1 VEIPHASEGA
11 VFARIKTLVALRAD
25 FGWQVATPLKRMS
38 PFIYADRPLANPP
51 PRKMIINRQEPQ
63 EPSPKKR
70 RGNKPSATQ
79 HRINIDTKPDSA
91 GIDIGAEEIV
101 VAIPPD
107 RCPDNVRTFTSFTGD
122 LARLRDWLLAHHITT
137 VAMESTS
144 NYWVN
149 CYDILEAAGIECCL
163 VNARHV
169 KGVPGKKTDVCDAQW
184 LQQLHAAGLL
194 KKSFRPAQEILP
206 LRYLT
211 RHRDSLVRE
220 SADHLRRMQ
229 KVLTEMNLKL
239 HHVFSDIDG
248 VSAQAIIKAILAGQR
263 DPHVLAALR
272 NGRCQSSEARIL
284 AALAGNYR
292 PEYLFV
298 LGQLQSCWEEQQQ
311 KLAALDAEIQAV
323 IERINPTPR
332 PAKNAKD
339 NCYDKPGPRKRKQS
353 GKNALHLDYPKES
366 QRYFGTDLTLMDG
379 IGPGVIVSLMSEIG
393 SREHLLTS
401 FKSADGF
408 CAWLGLCPCN
418 AISGG
423 KVLRSATR
431 KVKNRLSEALR
442 LAAFGLERSKTKLGE
457 FCRRMKG
464 RLGKAEGITAT
475 AHKLARILYT
485 LIANAATYDESQ
497 AFPVKPATRQKQL
510 RQLQSLAKK
519 LGLQVLPNPAV
530 TTS

>member
-1 VEIPHASEGA
+1 
-11 VFARIKTLVALRAD
+11 
-25 FGWQVATPLKRMS
+25 
-38 PFIYADRPLANPP
+38 
-51 PRKMIINRQEPQ
+51 MIINRQEPHK
-63 EPSPKKR
+63 PSPKKR

-79 HRINIDTKPDSA
+79 HRINLDTKPDSA

-107 RCPDNVRTFTSFTGD
+107 RCLDNVRTFTSFTGD

-149 CYDILEAAGIECCL
+149 CYDILEAAGIECYL

-211 RHRDSLVRE
+211 RHRDSLIRE
-220 SADHLRRMQ
+220 AADHLRRMQ

-248 VSAQAIIKAILAGQR
+248 VSAQAIIKAILAGER
-263 DPHVLAALR
+263 DPHTLAALR
-272 NGRCQSSEARIL
+272 NGRCQSSETRIL

-298 LGQLQSCWEEQQQ
+298 LGQLQSSWGEQQA
-311 KLAALDAEIQAV
+311 KLAALDAEIQTV
-323 IERINPTPR
+323 IEKITPAPR
-332 PAKNAKD
+332 PPKNAASQ
-339 NCYDKPGPRKRKQS
+339 PRPKSRKQT
-353 GKNALHLDYPKES
+353 GKNALPLDYPMQS
-366 QRYFGTDLTLMDG
+366 QRIFDTDLTLMDG
-379 IGPGVIVSLMSEIG
+379 IGPGVITALMSEIG
-393 SREHLLTS
+393 SREHLLGS

-442 LAAFGLERSKTKLGE
+442 LAAFGLDRSKTKLGE
-457 FCRRMKG
+457 YCRRMKG

-485 LIANAATYDESQ
+485 LIASGTSYDESQ
-497 AFPVKPATRQKQL
+497 AFPVKPATQQKQL
-510 RQLQSLAKK
+510 RQLHSLAKK

-530 TTS
+530 TAS

>member
-1 VEIPHASEGA
+1 MN
-11 VFARIKTLVALRAD
+11 IKHQQSQD
-25 FGWQVATPLKRMS
+25 QKNG
-38 PFIYADRPLANPP
+38 
-51 PRKMIINRQEPQ
+51 
-63 EPSPKKR
+63 KR
-70 RGNKPSATQ
+70 RKNKPSSTQ
-79 HRINIDTKPDSA
+79 HRINVESKPDSA
-91 GIDIGAEEIV
+91 GIDIGAAEIV

-107 RCPDNVRTFTSFTGD
+107 RCADNVRTFTSFTGD
-122 LARLRDWLLAHHITT
+122 LARLRDWLLSHRITT

-149 CYDILEAAGIECCL
+149 CYDILEEAGIECCL

-184 LQQLHAAGLL
+184 LQQLHSAGLL
-194 KKSFRPAQEILP
+194 KKSFRPVQEILP

-220 SADHLRRMQ
+220 AADQLRRMQ

-248 VSAQAIIKAILAGQR
+248 VSAQAIIKAILSGER
-263 DPHVLAALR
+263 NPRTLAALR

-284 AALAGNYR
+284 AALEGNYR

-298 LGQLQSCWEEQQQ
+298 LGQLQSSWEGQQE
-311 KLAALDAEIQAV
+311 KLARLDDEIQSVVAK
-323 IERINPTPR
+323 IETAPR
-332 PAKNAKD
+332 PGQ
-339 NCYDKPGPRKRKQS
+339 KPTGKPASKKRKQI
-353 GKNALHLDYPKES
+353 GKNALRLDYPKES
-366 QRYFGTDLTLMDG
+366 QRYFGTDLTEVDG
-379 IGPGVIVSLMSEIG
+379 IGPGVITSLLSEIG
-393 SREHLLTS
+393 SREHLLAS

-418 AISGG
+418 SISGG
-423 KVLRSATR
+423 RVLRSATR

-475 AHKLARILYT
+475 AHKLARIIYT
-485 LIANAATYDESQ
+485 LIANAVPYEESK
-497 AFPVKPATRQKQL
+497 AFPLKPATHQKQL
-510 RQLQSLAKK
+510 RQLKILANK
-519 LGLQVLPNPAV
+519 LNLQIVPNPVV

>member
-1 VEIPHASEGA
+1 
-11 VFARIKTLVALRAD
+11 
-25 FGWQVATPLKRMS
+25 
-38 PFIYADRPLANPP
+38 
-51 PRKMIINRQEPQ
+51 MIIKRQDSDG
-63 EPSPKKR
+63 PSPGKR
-70 RGNKPSATQ
+70 RGNRPSATQ
-79 HRINIDTKPDSA
+79 HRINVDTRPDSA

-107 RCPDNVRTFTSFTGD
+107 RSPDNVRTFTSFTGD
-122 LARLRDWLLAHHITT
+122 LARLRDWLLTHRITT

-184 LQQLHAAGLL
+184 LQQLHSAGLL

-248 VSAQAIIKAILAGQR
+248 VSAQAIIKAILAGER
-263 DPHVLAALR
+263 DPHALAALR

-298 LGQLQSCWEEQQQ
+298 LGQLQSCWEEQQA

-323 IERINPTPR
+323 IERITPAPR
-332 PAKNAKD
+332 PAKNAA
-339 NCYDKPGPRKRKQS
+339 DKPGPRKRKQS
-353 GKNALHLDYPKES
+353 GKNALRLDYPEES
-366 QRYFGTDLTLMDG
+366 QRYFSTDLTLMDG
-379 IGPGVIVSLMSEIG
+379 IGPGVITALMSEIG
-393 SREHLLTS
+393 SREHLLGS

-418 AISGG
+418 SISGG

-442 LAAFGLERSKTKLGE
+442 MAAFGLERSKTRLGE
-457 FCRRMKG
+457 YCRRMKG
-464 RLGKAEGITAT
+464 RLGKAEGIVAT

-485 LIANAATYDESQ
+485 LIANSTSYDESQ
-497 AFPVKPATRQKQL
+497 AFPIKPATHQKQL
-510 RQLQSLAKK
+510 RQLQTLAKK
-519 LGLQVLPNPAV
+519 LGLQVLPTP
-530 TTS
+530 